1 MMSTAGLPSEGVGSA
16 QNEAPARRF
25 CCTFLLAVLALCALA
40 YGIIAGFDP
49 YGVTRGAGELGPL
62 MDINQRYVYPQI
74 VRSRRYSS
82 AVFGTSTVRLLDP
95 QRLDTLLGGRFAN
108 LAMNAATPWEQM
120 QIADLFL
127 RHTPKP
133 QVLVFGIDAPW
144 CDHDADSEA
153 RRLTPRPF
161 PPWLYD
167 DDRLND
173 WAYLFNSKNLEI
185 ALRVAAYRLGL
196 MDERIRGDGY
206 EVFVPPE
213 ERYDLARARMHIW
226 QGREPRQITPVV
238 PAETVSEAERAS
250 WRFPALAWLDA
261 MLARAPAETRKMIV
275 LPPVHVAVQPRP
287 GSRAV
292 AVETACKAALVDIA
306 KRRGALLVDFRR
318 SSPVT
323 REDSNYWDPMH
334 YRIGIARRIEDML
347 AAAMNGTTEAEDGF
361 FVTPASPAW

>member
-1 MMSTAGLPSEGVGSA
+1 MTSGAGMPPDRPGGPKDETV
-16 QNEAPARRF
+16 ARRF
-25 CCTFLLAVLALCALA
+25 SLTFVLATLTFAALT
-40 YGIIAGFDP
+40 YGVIAGFDP
-49 YGVTRGAGELGPL
+49 YGVRRGAGEPGPL

-74 VRSRRYSS
+74 VRSGRYSS

-95 QRLDTLLGGRFAN
+95 QRLDKLLGGRFAN

-127 RHTPKP
+127 RHTPAP
-133 QVLVFGIDAPW
+133 GTLVFGIDAPW
-144 CDHDADSEA
+144 CDRDADSEA
-153 RRLTPRPF
+153 KRLTPRPF

-173 WAYLFNSKNLEI
+173 WAHLFNSKNLEI

-213 ERYDLARARMHIW
+213 DTYDLSRARMHIW
-226 QGREPRQITPVV
+226 QGHAPEAVTSVV
-238 PAETVSEAERAS
+238 PAETVSEAERKS

-261 MLARAPAETRKMIV
+261 MLARAPATARKMIL

-287 GSRAV
+287 GSKAV
-292 AVETACKAALVDIA
+292 MHEEACKAMLAEIA
-306 KRRGALLVDFRR
+306 QRHGALLLDFRR

-334 YRIGIARRIEDML
+334 YRIGIARRIEETL
-347 AAAMNGTTEAEDGF
+347 AAAMGGATEADDGF
-361 FVTPASPAW
+361 FVTPGSPVW